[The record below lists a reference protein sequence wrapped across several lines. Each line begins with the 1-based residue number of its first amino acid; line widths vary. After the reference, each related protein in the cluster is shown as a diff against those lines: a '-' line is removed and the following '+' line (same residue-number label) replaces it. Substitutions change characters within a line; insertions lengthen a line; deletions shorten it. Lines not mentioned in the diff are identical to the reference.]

1 MSRLATPIRKN
12 DNVLVITGKNRGA
25 RGRVLKIDPAKN
37 RLVVEGVNIIKR
49 HSRPSQ
55 KNPQGGIMQREAAIH
70 VSNVMLIDPKT
81 GEVTRLGGKEIT
93 DAVTGKK
100 RRVRVSKATG
110 ETL

>member
-1 MSRLATPIRKN
+1 MKIRKN
-12 DNVLVITGKNRGA
+12 DNVMVIAGNSRGKRGK
-25 RGRVLKIDPAKN
+25 VLKVYPERERVII
-37 RLVVEGVNIIKR
+37 EGVNIMKR

-55 KNPQGGIMQREAAIH
+55 KNPQGGIMQREAPIH

-81 GEVTRLGGKEIT
+81 NEVTRLGGKEIK
-93 DAVTGKK
+93 DATTGKK